1 MTSVIASAAQA
12 AHSVAASLLANA
24 QIAPGGTIPTAEVKS
39 TAPDKT
45 SPLTLTGKNILV
57 SHILQRTYPPLGSMV
72 HFSREDR

>member
-57 SHILQRTYPPLGSMV
+57 SHILQCSYSSLGSVV
-72 HFSREDR
+72 HVSRRDH